1 MNPKRSNRTLIYMLL
16 MIGIIGVVILSN
28 VLFTMVTQKHL
39 RTGTNVKEYKD
50 PDISSSN
57 VLKAK
62 RGTIYDRNGEV
73 IAQDEDTYKLIAY
86 LNKNRK
92 GIGNKP
98 AYVQDITKTARLLA
112 PKLGMDEK
120 DIVDTLT
127 RAQKNNQYQ
136 TELGDKGKNLTK
148 EVKESIEALELPG
161 ISFEESVKRYYPS
174 SVFASH
180 LIGYAQFDEEKNT
193 MVGKMGLESALNKY
207 LSGKD
212 GLEVYQQ
219 DADGNLLPGTKYTK
233 TYAKDGDN
241 VVLTLD
247 RNVQLTLQSALDKS
261 VKKTSGGVRG
271 WGIVMEVKTGKILG
285 WASSPSFNLNS
296 RDDIKDYVDLP
307 SDFLY
312 EPGSVMKGITYAAA
326 VDSGHYPYN
335 KTFDSDVYHFVEDSK
350 GNIHRTNN
358 ANDQAIYDAE
368 QYKHGT
374 ISFDKGFVLSS
385 NIGICELLASY
396 MEPSIYKEYL
406 EKFGFLKSVNTP
418 YLSNK
423 PGEMQFTYA
432 LEKLSTGFGQAI
444 NVNALQMAQAFSAIF
459 NDGTMMRPYVVDRI
473 ERSNGTVVKQYE
485 PKVVGKPIS
494 EKTSA
499 YIQKLMKRVVDDKD
513 GTARMYRMED
523 VDIIAKTGTGQ
534 VYGKQGYDRS
544 LYTNSIMMAAPAKNP
559 KVMVYY
565 AFQASDYLNYDRE
578 PAKEVMRSALVA
590 ANITADKASLNEE
603 KAYKGFRETQMPVL
617 RNHSLS
623 YALDKLKDTHT
634 EQIIIGD
641 GSEVM
646 EQFPQPKET
655 IISNQRVFLLSNGSR
670 LTMPDMTGWTK
681 KDITAFWKLTH
692 IAVEMDGTGMV
703 ASQNI
708 KAGKAIN
715 KDTVIQVKMK

>member
-1 MNPKRSNRTLIYMLL
+1 MNPKRSNRTLVYMLL

-233 TYAKDGDN
+233 TYATDGNN

-247 RNVQLTLQSALDKS
+247 RNVQQTLQNSLDKS
-261 VKKTSGGVRG
+261 VKKTAGGVRG